1 MKSNWTIDKNSTGV
15 LSVTVDAEEWQKAQK
30 KAFNKLKSGLTL
42 KGFRKGQIPDAVA
55 KKTIGSQHIQEAAID
70 EIANDALQA
79 GIKEFDL
86 DLVSRP
92 ILTVSKLGDD
102 EAVLDFTCTV
112 SPEVTL
118 GDYSSIRIEKPEVSV
133 SEEEVDAEVKHLQ
146 DRYADWVLRE
156 EGEPAQI
163 GDQVTIDFVGEKD
176 GIPFEGGAG
185 NDYPLVL
192 GSNTFIPGFEDQ
204 LVGIKSGEEKDIEV
218 TFPVDYQAPDL
229 AGQAVIFKVKAHD
242 IKYKE
247 LPEINDELVKNLKR
261 DGVETVEQ
269 YKEQARNALEEHKT
283 KEADEKFTNEVLAA
297 VVEQSSVEIPQV
309 MIDQEVN
316 KMYQQFEQR
325 MQSSG
330 FTAKQFLEATHQ
342 SEQDIKDQMKEEAA
356 KRVKTTLV
364 LEAIANNE
372 HIEIPK
378 EKIDEEYKLMSDMY
392 QMPVEQIKAIIVP
405 ENIEYDLKQQ
415 QALDLLKKTAQSE

>member
-1 MKSNWTIDKNSTGV
+1 M
-15 LSVTVDAEEWQKAQK
+15 
-30 KAFNKLKSGLTL
+30 
-42 KGFRKGQIPDAVA
+42 
-55 KKTIGSQHIQEAAID
+55 
-70 EIANDALQA
+70 
-79 GIKEFDL
+79 
-86 DLVSRP
+86 
-92 ILTVSKLGDD
+92 
-102 EAVLDFTCTV
+102 
-112 SPEVTL
+112 
-118 GDYSSIRIEKPEVSV
+118 
-133 SEEEVDAEVKHLQ
+133 
-146 DRYADWVLRE
+146 
-156 EGEPAQI
+156 
-163 GDQVTIDFVGEKD
+163 TIDFVGEKD

-283 KEADEKFTNEVLAA
+283 KEADEKFTNEVLAV